1 MVFLFIIE
9 HTMLPIFGLTALGFL
24 LDKKLH
30 LDVRT
35 LSKFLMYIV
44 IPSFIFTS
52 IYTTDF
58 PATSV
63 PIILTVLFFLI
74 LSALLAEGVGKARGY
89 DAGMIRACRNALM
102 FNNTGNLGVSLI
114 LLIFSHPPF
123 LVNGQPVYLA
133 EAMVVQLVIY
143 VIQSV
148 FLNTI

>member
-35 LSKFLMYIV
+35 LSKFLMYII

-74 LSALLAEGVGKARGY
+74 LSALIAEGVGKARGY
-89 DAGMIRACRNALM
+89 
-102 FNNTGNLGVSLI
+102 
-114 LLIFSHPPF
+114 
-123 LVNGQPVYLA
+123 
-133 EAMVVQLVIY
+133 
-143 VIQSV
+143 
-148 FLNTI
+148 